1 MADPRDKGFRD
12 YYMNKA
18 ADSGYRPNRNRRHPK
33 QPNLLNKIADRAQVI
48 HGLNPLP
55 YVYEKGKEYFP
66 GTLGIAQRGWES
78 ARDNWIMHSQNKDYF
93 GGNWLDSKVPNKV
106 KESLMTPRDED
117 FFDKYMRLAELTT
130 DPDKRK
136 QYIDTANTARQNMQI
151 TGRLNYGLSQIDP
164 EGTYLNKKG
173 LPSYSADLFGE
184 GYNRFNLEKFKEAM
198 GMGEGILG
206 GLEALDRH
214 PDALDSY
221 EKETFGID
229 EKTREQ
235 KIQEMHDEEMEK
247 IKNFETD
254 YHSDLL
260 DDMAKDQW
268 PTSGYRFEFDDYVQD
283 RIDALKKKSPEKSEK
298 RIDKTDWGELDD
310 KKEDYIRRQ
319 NEYIPPISAELGE
332 PNPQLN
338 FPESEYT
345 GPMPDISIEF
355 GPYDEKQVLPEIKPY
370 NPGWREYG
378 ILQNQGLVRGSELR
392 PLEQEYSEY
401 VRWSL
406 AGGQEPVRYE
416 DFLRYSS
423 KPRGPHVGETY
434 RSPSSMRN

>member
-1 MADPRDKGFRD
+1 MNGKEKYIASKAYKRPVGSFTQRDNVRDFARSGHGQNYHKMMDLHQQLPTMTKDDPRVQEFKDRRRSF
-12 YYMNKA
+12 
-18 ADSGYRPNRNRRHPK
+18 NRYGKYPMGEM
-33 QPNLLNKIADRAQVI
+33 L
-48 HGLNPLP
+48 GMSPLDMQKK
-55 YVYEKGKEYFP
+55 YV
-66 GTLGIAQRGWES
+66 
-78 ARDNWIMHSQNKDYF
+78 
-93 GGNWLDSKVPNKV
+93 
-106 KESLMTPRDED
+106 
-117 FFDKYMRLAELTT
+117 
-130 DPDKRK
+130 
-136 QYIDTANTARQNMQI
+136 
-151 TGRLNYGLSQIDP
+151 GLSRDVRQTNKPVYNKMYPI
-164 EGTYLNKKG
+164 EGGYMDYTQGGG
-173 LPSYSADLFGE
+173 LPGLILKGAKSLVG
-184 GYNRFNLEKFKEAM
+184 NIV
-198 GMGEGILG
+198 GMGRDILG
-206 GLEALDRH
+206 GDGINGADRDVSQKELD
-214 PDALDSY
+214 DYAA
-221 EKETFGID
+221 KTFGFYPFDVHPGLPIEDETSLVD
-229 EKTREQ
+229 EKTREEQ
-235 KIQEMHDEEMEK
+235 IQELVDEEQRK
-247 IKNFETD
+247 IDNFETD